1 MVTKRL
7 NLSALNEE
15 GQRDCMKIVERMGWC
30 YDYIDNDTY
39 LVNIPIEDEN
49 LFEFLDMCLN

>member
-15 GQRDCMKIVERMGWC
+15 GRRDCMEIVERMGWC
-30 YDYIDNDTY
+30 YNYIGNNTY
-39 LVNIPIEDEN
+39 LINVPIEDES
-49 LFEFLDMCLN
+49 LFDFLGGGLD